1 MTCLETAHIDFHI
14 TRKATCA
21 LKSEKKTSQ
30 WSKVQAL
37 CYSHSKLL
45 VSLVFFCSKPYQLI
59 FLIINLNRPMSMIYH
74 GYPAN
79 ISNST
84 FNADMVPSCQ
94 LVQIGQDLIPR
105 LLLKVGQREGWEVL
119 GGLPL
124 LPQGR
129 GPVVQ

>member
-1 MTCLETAHIDFHI
+1 
-14 TRKATCA
+14 
-21 LKSEKKTSQ
+21 
-30 WSKVQAL
+30 
-37 CYSHSKLL
+37 
-45 VSLVFFCSKPYQLI
+45 
-59 FLIINLNRPMSMIYH
+59 MSMIYH

-79 ISNST
+79 LPNST

-105 LLLKVGQREGWEVL
+105 LLLKVGQREGWKVL